1 MKNTLISKSIS
12 VGKKGHA
19 CWPGAQAVAK
29 EEPQKRKEDKKEL
42 SK

>member
-1 MKNTLISKSIS
+1 MKSSMISKSIS
-12 VGKKGHA
+12 VGKKSNS

-29 EEPQKRKEDKKEL
+29 EEPKKKETKKE